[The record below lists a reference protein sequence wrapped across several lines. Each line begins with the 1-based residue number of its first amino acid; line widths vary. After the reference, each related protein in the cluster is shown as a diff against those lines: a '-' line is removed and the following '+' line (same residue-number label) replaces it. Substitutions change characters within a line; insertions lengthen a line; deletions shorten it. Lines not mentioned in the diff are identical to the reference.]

1 MTEAK
6 MLVFSNAVE
15 GQDDAFN
22 EWYDTTHL
30 ADVVKVP
37 GISAGQRYDLVPGA
51 LPGRAA
57 AAPAHRYLAV
67 YDLTAEP
74 AEVVAEFTKRAGS
87 GEIPLSPTLDVASLS
102 VAVWK
107 PRGEAVTG

>member
-1 MTEAK
+1 
-6 MLVFSNAVE
+6 MLVFSNAAD

-22 EWYDTTHL
+22 EWYDSTHL
-30 ADVVKVP
+30 ADVVRVP
-37 GISAGQRYDLVPGA
+37 GISSGQRYDLVPGA

-67 YDLTAEP
+67 YELTADP
-74 AEVVAEFTKRAGS
+74 AEVVAEFRKRAGS

-102 VAVWK
+102 VAVWA
-107 PRGEAVTG
+107 PRGPAVTGD